1 MLPIWLATQDLIF
14 CYYYLWND
22 VYILFIQ
29 VTCNLDEMSRKYC
42 VGFDLRAELEKGS
55 LPSEA
60 AIAKP
65 RRRIR

>member
-1 MLPIWLATQDLIF
+1 MMSISLAKQDLLF
-14 CYYYLWND
+14 RYYLRNNLF
-22 VYILFIQ
+22 IFFIQ
-29 VTCNLDEMSRKYC
+29 VTCNLDDMSRKYC